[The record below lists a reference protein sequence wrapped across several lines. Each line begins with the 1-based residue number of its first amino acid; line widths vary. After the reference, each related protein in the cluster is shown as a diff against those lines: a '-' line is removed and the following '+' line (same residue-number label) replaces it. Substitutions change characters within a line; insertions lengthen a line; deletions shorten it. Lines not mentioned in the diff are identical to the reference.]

1 MASDGKGGLVM
12 RTFETGAT
20 RDSNDTKLAYT
31 GFFSPLVLNR
41 RAHYMHAHRVQ
52 ADGNVR
58 EANNWKKGMS
68 PEVYLESMFRHVMDL
83 WILQEGG
90 SFIDVNTDE
99 GFQVEEA
106 LCAIM
111 FNAEGMLHEI
121 LKDQDS
127 LVYRDGDSLA
137 TRAT

>member
-1 MASDGKGGLVM
+1 
-12 RTFETGAT
+12 
-20 RDSNDTKLAYT
+20 
-31 GFFSPLVLNR
+31 
-41 RAHYMHAHRVQ
+41 MHAHRVQ